1 MVKIEQIDESL
12 IHKSDDEYTDE
23 SNISNDEES
32 DDDLDELEGDF
43 DPSNET
49 LWERF
54 LALKDIIPLDK
65 RISILNKF
73 KSYYNFSVKSSKILG
88 NLIWVVTT
96 SSLLVGLP
104 LALAIEDESRLTMEE
119 KSILAQQSGA
129 QQMLQTDDQ
138 STQQGVR

>member
-12 IHKSDDEYTDE
+12 INKSDDEYTDE

-73 KSYYNFSVKSSKILG
+73 KSYYNFSVKSSKIVG

>member
-73 KSYYNFSVKSSKILG
+73 KSYYNFSVKSSKIVG

>member
-12 IHKSDDEYTDE
+12 INKSDDEYTDE

-73 KSYYNFSVKSSKILG
+73 KSYYNFSVKSSKTLG

>member
-1 MVKIEQIDESL
+1 MSL
-12 IHKSDDEYTDE
+12 
-23 SNISNDEES
+23 
-32 DDDLDELEGDF
+32 F
-43 DPSNET
+43 
-49 LWERF
+49 F
-54 LALKDIIPLDK
+54 
-65 RISILNKF
+65 KF

>member
-12 IHKSDDEYTDE
+12 INKSDDEYTDE